1 MWMWNGMDEFDRWWL
16 ESRIDDALQAQYSH
30 NIYEKIL
37 IADRFAKDADKYGF
51 FFRTMLVA
59 RFCSTTTTSHH
70 RLCFVFVF
78 NFCVLVCVANADR
91 RAHIIIM
98 TMADD
103 GWWCAYLCTYLYTV
117 WFDDSKCTVE
127 CDDVGTFVGVVAE
140 VDGRIQRLVSLDQ
153 YWYVIMLLFVG
164 RFAANAHWQR
174 RNTRTNARN
183 CAWQYFVL
191 FTAAAD
197 HHSYI
202 YLFRLFSIYICF
214 QSLQQNSVS
223 LLALVC
229 WIQLWS
235 RICAVHT
242 KINSSSALGREFE
255 TIVQRA
261 VTKCLSTQHMHSTAY
276 ACTDR
281 SKRHTHT
288 QNGLYSCGYLRLPP
302 FGMFLMFYIFLL
314 LLFFSSCTDA
324 R

>member
-1 MWMWNGMDEFDRWWL
+1 
-16 ESRIDDALQAQYSH
+16 
-30 NIYEKIL
+30 
-37 IADRFAKDADKYGF
+37 
-51 FFRTMLVA
+51 ML
-59 RFCSTTTTSHH
+59 
-70 RLCFVFVF
+70 
-78 NFCVLVCVANADR
+78 ANADR

-140 VDGRIQRLVSLDQ
+140 VDGRIQRLVSHDQ

-214 QSLQQNSVS
+214 NHCSKILFLFSHLCVEFNCG
-223 LLALVC
+223 LAYV
-229 WIQLWS
+229 
-235 RICAVHT
+235 
-242 KINSSSALGREFE
+242 
-255 TIVQRA
+255 
-261 VTKCLSTQHMHSTAY
+261 
-276 ACTDR
+276 
-281 SKRHTHT
+281 RHTQKSTRLRRSVGNLKRLCSARWQSVCQRSICTALRTRAQIEANDTHT
-288 QNGLYSCGYLRLPP
+288 HKMACILVGTFGYHPSEC
-302 FGMFLMFYIFLL
+302 F
-314 LLFFSSCTDA
+314 
-324 R
+324 

>member
-1 MWMWNGMDEFDRWWL
+1 
-16 ESRIDDALQAQYSH
+16 
-30 NIYEKIL
+30 
-37 IADRFAKDADKYGF
+37 
-51 FFRTMLVA
+51 ML
-59 RFCSTTTTSHH
+59 
-70 RLCFVFVF
+70 
-78 NFCVLVCVANADR
+78 ANADR

-140 VDGRIQRLVSLDQ
+140 VDGRIQRLVSHDQ

-202 YLFRLFSIYICF
+202 YLFRLFSIYMFSITAAKFCF
-214 QSLQQNSVS
+214 SSRTCVWNSTVVS
-223 LLALVC
+223 HMCGTHKNQLVFGARSGI
-229 WIQLWS
+229 WND
-235 RICAVHT
+235 CAARGDKVSV
-242 KINSSSALGREFE
+242 NA
-255 TIVQRA
+255 
-261 VTKCLSTQHMHSTAY
+261 AY
-276 ACTDR
+276 AQHCVRVHR
-281 SKRHTHT
+281 SKQTTHTHT
-288 QNGLYSCGYLRLPP
+288 KWPVFLWVPSVTTLRNVFNVL
-302 FGMFLMFYIFLL
+302 YIFLL